1 MTNISRLT
9 AAFLLFVLYE
19 YTLMSI
25 HSEYVDHICEM
36 TGDEPF
42 VIDQDMRPAHL
53 TLAMANTHGF
63 KTIDEYQD
71 AIREYVYG

>member
-1 MTNISRLT
+1 
-9 AAFLLFVLYE
+9 
-19 YTLMSI
+19 MSI

-42 VIDQDMRPAHL
+42 VVDQDMRPAHL
-53 TLAMANTHGF
+53 TLAMANAHGF